1 MKSPYP
7 TKAYALNA
15 TAKGPGLGT
24 FKPMMN
30 ITARKKHARGK

>member
-7 TKAYALNA
+7 TAAYALNA

-24 FKPMMN
+24 FKPMN
-30 ITARKKHARGK
+30 IIARKKKK